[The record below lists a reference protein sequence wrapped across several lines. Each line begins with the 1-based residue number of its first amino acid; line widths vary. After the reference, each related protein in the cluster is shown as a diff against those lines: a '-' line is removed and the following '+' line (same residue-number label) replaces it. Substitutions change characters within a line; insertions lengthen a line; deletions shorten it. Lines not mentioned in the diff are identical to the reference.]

1 MANSFDVVV
10 VGGGVVGLAVAWRAR
25 RRGLSVLVVER
36 DRVGAGASGVA
47 AGMLA
52 PVTEADF
59 GEDRAIALNLA
70 GLERWPAFAADLGER
85 SGVDTGFRRSGA
97 LVVAADRD
105 DAESLH
111 RLAGLHRSLGLSA
124 RTLSGREARR
134 LEPGLSPRV
143 PAAIE
148 APQEGHVD
156 PGAVV
161 AGLRAALEA
170 EGGELR
176 EGTDVGRVSLAERA
190 ALVEGVVLADG
201 TTVAAGQVVLAGGAW
216 STRIGGLPPGEAPPV
231 RPVKGQILSLSSAGG
246 EPLAERLIRTPR
258 CYVVSRAD
266 GRAVIG
272 ATTEER
278 GFDVRATAG
287 GVHHLLEAAREVLPN
302 VGELDFVAARA
313 GLRPG
318 TPDNAPVVGR
328 GQVEGLVWATGH
340 GRNGVLLAPIT
351 GEAVTALLCEE
362 EPPDE
367 LAPFGPAR
375 FGGRALAATSS

>member
-1 MANSFDVVV
+1 MANRFDVVV

-47 AGMLA
+47 GGMLA

-59 GEDRAIALNLA
+59 GEERAIALNLA
-70 GLERWPAFAADLGER
+70 GLERWPDFAADLAER
-85 SGVDTGFRRSGA
+85 SGVDTGYRRSGA

-105 DAESLH
+105 DAESLR

-176 EGTDVGRVSLAERA
+176 EGTEVERVSLAPTPRGWRGSSSPTGPPQPQTRSSLPAGRGAPGSVAFPPARRRRFVRSRA
-190 ALVEGVVLADG
+190 
-201 TTVAAGQVVLAGGAW
+201 
-216 STRIGGLPPGEAPPV
+216 R
-231 RPVKGQILSLSSAGG
+231 SSACALPV
-246 EPLAERLIRTPR
+246 E
-258 CYVVSRAD
+258 SRWRS
-266 GRAVIG
+266 G
-272 ATTEER
+272 
-278 GFDVRATAG
+278 
-287 GVHHLLEAAREVLPN
+287 
-302 VGELDFVAARA
+302 
-313 GLRPG
+313 
-318 TPDNAPVVGR
+318 
-328 GQVEGLVWATGH
+328 
-340 GRNGVLLAPIT
+340 
-351 GEAVTALLCEE
+351 
-362 EPPDE
+362 
-367 LAPFGPAR
+367 
-375 FGGRALAATSS
+375 